1 MRLKMESLLQTC
13 SVTGADGRSW
23 HSLEV
28 TGLAGGISTDWYL
41 IKAQR
46 ILNENG
52 RYAAVVMMTMLVAE
66 HLGMPDFSSRY
77 SKHTYSDRYK
87 LGLLVLKEVTD
98 KSFDDLVEDMPCI
111 KGVMEIGGAEH
122 PPDAS
127 TLRKF
132 RNRVSVHLF
141 DAAVR
146 ETARLICGSS
156 VVLAV
161 DSTGF
166 SMSSASRHFVKRLT
180 QTGVRKYAVRDYA
193 KTTLAVDTG
202 TFAVLSCDVRTTN
215 ISDYRLFRPA
225 MMGAMLTGIDISAV
239 CADKGYDDEKI
250 HECAEELLGK
260 DVETV
265 IPVRDQ
271 KKYVSGK
278 LPKGKHRKKM
288 ATMFNKAIYNRRSI
302 VETVN
307 SMLKRKMGD
316 IVYGKKP
323 QTVAKEIKL
332 IALAHNLRLI
342 MDAFMSKRRIS

>member
-1 MRLKMESLLQTC
+1 
-13 SVTGADGRSW
+13 
-23 HSLEV
+23 LEV

-52 RYAAVVMMTMLVAE
+52 KYAAVVMMTMLVSE
-66 HLGMPDFSSRY
+66 HLGMPEFSSVY

-87 LGLLVLKEVTD
+87 LGLLVLKEVMD
-98 KSFDDLVEDMPCI
+98 KSFDDFVEDMPCI
-111 KGVMEIGGAEH
+111 KGVMEAGGIDR

-132 RNRVSVHLF
+132 RDRVNVHLF

-146 ETARLICGSS
+146 ETARHICGSS
-156 VVLAV
+156 VILAV

-180 QTGVRKYAVRDYA
+180 QMGMRRYAVKDYA

-215 ISDYRLFRPA
+215 ISDHRLFRPA
-225 MMGAMLTGIDISAV
+225 VTGAMLTGIDISAV
-239 CADKGYDDEKI
+239 CADKGYDGEGT
-250 HECAEELLGK
+250 HECAKELLGE

-265 IPVRDQ
+265 IPVRELI
-271 KKYVSGK
+271 KYRSGK
-278 LPKGKHRKKM
+278 TPRGKHRKKM
-288 ATMFNKAIYNRRSI
+288 AAMFNKAIYNRRSI

-316 IVYGKKP
+316 VVYGKKP
-323 QTVAKEIKL
+323 LTVAKEIKL
-332 IALAHNLRLI
+332 VVLAHNLRII
-342 MDAFMSKRRIS
+342 MDVFMSKRRIS